1 MYPVRRQTSPHA
13 ARLRR
18 DRTEAEDRLWQVVR
32 NRQLGGYKFRFQASL
47 YPYVVDLICI
57 EARLIV
63 ELDGGQHS
71 EAKDARRT
79 VFLESSGYRILRF
92 WNSDVIENIDGVAD
106 TLLAVLAAVS
116 KKKTLTQPSP
126 AKAGEGFAEA

>member
-1 MYPVRRQTSPHA
+1 MYPVRRQTSPYA

-18 DRTEAEDRLWQVVR
+18 DRTEAEDRLWKIVR

-47 YPYVVDLICI
+47 YPYVVDFLCI
-57 EARLIV
+57 EARVIV

-71 EAKDARRT
+71 EAKDAPRT
-79 VFLESSGYRILRF
+79 AFLESSGYRVLRF
-92 WNSDVIENIDGVAD
+92 WNNDVVENIDGVAD
-106 TLLAVLAAVS
+106 TLLAVLTAAA
-116 KKKTLTQPSP
+116 KKKALTQPSP